1 MYSNDS
7 ILPLF
12 QYLAEESAI
21 WIVAPYAPLQ
31 HVSKACE
38 QPVAGKPGLE
48 LWVLMAVAYLGL
60 YKPTNY
66 ISALPAYPSAH
77 AYKFGVS

>member
-12 QYLAEESAI
+12 QYLAEESSI

-31 HVSKACE
+31 HVS
-38 QPVAGKPGLE
+38 
-48 LWVLMAVAYLGL
+48 M
-60 YKPTNY
+60 
-66 ISALPAYPSAH
+66 
-77 AYKFGVS
+77 